1 MMINKDKYIHEILAN
16 TFGIVAYRIVVLF
29 CFDFFFFLQVFI
41 DQINANQL
49 KLRIRVKRVSD

>member
-29 CFDFFFFLQVFI
+29 CFDFFLQVFI

-49 KLRIRVKRVSD
+49 KLRIRVKRVSN

>member
-29 CFDFFFFLQVFI
+29 CFDFFFASVH
-41 DQINANQL
+41 
-49 KLRIRVKRVSD
+49 

>member
-16 TFGIVAYRIVVLF
+16 TIGIVAYRIVVLF
-29 CFDFFFFLQVFI
+29 CFDFFFLQVFI